1 MAMHHRVVQDLPL
14 MLYKVL
20 ILLNKFFLVHVLF
33 FFQWMMLVMEL
44 VQQGLELE
52 QGYNLLML
60 KVVG

>member
-33 FFQWMMLVMEL
+33 FFQWMTLVMEL
-44 VQQGLELE
+44 VQQELELE

>member
-20 ILLNKFFLVHVLF
+20 ILLNKFFLVHVLS
-33 FFQWMMLVMEL
+33 FFQSMMLVMEL
-44 VQQGLELE
+44 VQLELELE